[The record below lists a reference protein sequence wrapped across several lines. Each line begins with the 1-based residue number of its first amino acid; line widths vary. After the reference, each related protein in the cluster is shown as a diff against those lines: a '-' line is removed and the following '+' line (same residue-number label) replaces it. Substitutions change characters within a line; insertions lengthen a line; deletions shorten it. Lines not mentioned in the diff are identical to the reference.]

1 MKEIN
6 CANALSKFD
15 SDDEEEE
22 QELIKT
28 FSDLKI

>member
-15 SDDEEEE
+15 SDDEEDIR
-22 QELIKT
+22 QQPKQKLI
-28 FSDLKI
+28 IAI

>member
-1 MKEIN
+1 MN

-15 SDDEEEE
+15 SDDEDEE